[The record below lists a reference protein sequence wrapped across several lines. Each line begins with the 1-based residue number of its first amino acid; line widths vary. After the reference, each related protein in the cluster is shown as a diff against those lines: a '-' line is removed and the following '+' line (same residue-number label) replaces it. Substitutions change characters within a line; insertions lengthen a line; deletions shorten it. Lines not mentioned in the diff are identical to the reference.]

1 MLDPLLQSSIDLMST
16 LLGQASP
23 WEASPYGTEPQPASL
38 PIGAFVIAA
47 LLGLGLQVLFGLWGK
62 SRAEDHG
69 VVPLYGFLAGFFLG
83 WIGVAIVPI
92 LKTNRVVNT
101 RQMPGYPP
109 QHYPPPPVPY
119 PQAPY
124 PQAPAQ
130 PLGAWR
136 PPPGA
141 DAMPHHFEA
150 PQQQPVA
157 PQQPA
162 LKPDKDGYAQCPAC
176 GARVKVGR
184 RSCMSCGAALS

>member
-1 MLDPLLQSSIDLMST
+1 LLDPLLQSSNELMNT
-16 LLGQASP
+16 LLAQGSP
-23 WEASPYGTEPQPASL
+23 WGASPYGPDPQPASL

-69 VVPLYGFLAGFFLG
+69 VLPLYGFLAGFFLG

-101 RQMPGYPP
+101 RQPLPYPP
-109 QHYPPPPVPY
+109 PHYPPPQTPY
-119 PQAPY
+119 PQAS
-124 PQAPAQ
+124 AQ
-130 PLGAWR
+130 PLGAWQ
-136 PPPGA
+136 PPPA
-141 DAMPHHFEA
+141 PDAMPHHFEN
-150 PQQQPVA
+150 PQQPPPQQVTPQQPV
-157 PQQPA
+157 
-162 LKPDKDGYAQCPAC
+162 LTPDKDGYAQCPAC